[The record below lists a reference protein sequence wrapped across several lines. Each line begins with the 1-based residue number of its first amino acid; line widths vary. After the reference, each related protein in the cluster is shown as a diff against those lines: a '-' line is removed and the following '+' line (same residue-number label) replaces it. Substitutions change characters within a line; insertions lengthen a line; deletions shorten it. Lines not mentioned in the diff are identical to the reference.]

1 MRDLEGLYHT
11 PRLMAGGQHPLHSGG
26 ERRAVW
32 QAETTADEYVFAVAQ
47 GNGDGAGRI
56 KGVRVPGGQC
66 AQRLQLRVY
75 QGSLYCWHRINA
87 NRRAKR

>member
-66 AQRLQLRVY
+66 AQRLQLRVAV
-75 QGSLYCWHRINA
+75 QQQRTLSV
-87 NRRAKR
+87 